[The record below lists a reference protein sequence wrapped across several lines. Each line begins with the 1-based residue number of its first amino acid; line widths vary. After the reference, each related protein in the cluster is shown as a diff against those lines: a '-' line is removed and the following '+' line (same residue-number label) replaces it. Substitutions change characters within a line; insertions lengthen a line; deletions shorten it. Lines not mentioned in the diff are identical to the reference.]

1 MPRAMRVN
9 GLGACGIKSNHLKR
23 GPVSSH
29 LKFFYVHLWFLR
41 NLPGKTKTHES
52 AEKLLESSSFQS
64 FNPRYTPIAAQ
75 LLPQKLTFDSPES
88 PIQPS

>member
-9 GLGACGIKSNHLKR
+9 GLGACGIKSNRLKR

-29 LKFFYVHLWFLR
+29 LKFFLR
-41 NLPGKTKTHES
+41 APVVFTKSTRKAKTHES

-64 FNPRYTPIAAQ
+64 FIPRCTPIAAQ